1 MKSKILATI
10 MLGMICFPIYA
21 FQKTFH
27 YDTSALIFANDTI
40 NSAIY
45 SNIIWLDN
53 FNVLDDEEYIG
64 HPELPVFHHSMTIA
78 DNTIVDSVHVVL
90 SNETSG
96 ILTYPLR
103 PIQPPVVIGSF
114 IEKHSFAF
122 DENVYGTDATIP
134 SNNLLNYS
142 VDQARDGKFLSMA
155 IIPFRYNP
163 VTNEYTAYS
172 DAEVEIYTHEEK
184 HHIKSNTRSNNIG
197 IPFYEYVIVTSPQLL
212 SAFEP
217 FAHWK
222 RAKGYN
228 VGIVSINDI
237 LNNPNLANGDE
248 ISNIN
253 DDAGKLRQYFIH
265 SYDSIQTQYA
275 LLAGDSSIIPIRYG
289 YGKCITTY
297 TSTPSDFYY
306 SELNS
311 NWDENNN
318 GIYGEEADNVDY
330 GAEIYVGRLL
340 CSSTDEVTNWTKK
353 VLQYEINPG
362 NGNYAYLGR
371 ALFSQTD
378 QLQKSQLAESVK
390 RKLEKDSI
398 NRVNYINCTILNEY
412 PSYNYPTP
420 TAPLGNDIID
430 SINNI
435 HYGILG
441 NFNHGGP
448 LSYGVATHGVGDYGP
463 NYHHV
468 ICAMDS
474 YDSGFWAYS
483 SIVDYG
489 NGFDNLTNSVY
500 PAIFYSVSCKNM
512 PFDMFEMYEDTYNLG
527 RIFTCRSEGGG
538 PAYLGNT
545 RDGITT
551 SSTSLFKYFIDSI
564 FVNIHN
570 NHLGIAE
577 AKSKFCSHV
586 NYMRHVHN
594 LLGCPEMS
602 LYTRVP
608 STFENLIVNQT
619 ENHMIVS
626 AGADSIESRIC
637 LSGYINN
644 VYRQFVYT
652 NRSNVQFDTIPE
664 TYTLVVSKP
673 NYIPYIHTNDTCF
686 LQNSTISDSRTYGGC
701 STFCIGSDISPLQPY
716 GNITIENGGSATINV
731 GDKVVIKN
739 DFEVK
744 LGGTLD
750 IR

>member
-10 MLGMICFPIYA
+10 ILGMICFPLYA

-163 VTNEYTAYS
+163 VTNKYTAYS

-197 IPFYEYVIVTSPQLL
+197 IPFYEYVIVTSPQLQ

-217 FAHWK
+217 FAQWK

-253 DDAGKLRQYFIH
+253 DDAGKLRQYLIH

-275 LLAGDSSIIPIRYG
+275 LLAGDSSIIPIRYAN
-289 YGKCITTY
+289 YDHIPT
-297 TSTPSDFYY
+297 DFYF
-306 SELNS
+306 SDLNS
-311 NWDENNN
+311 DWDKNNN
-318 GIYGEEADNVDY
+318 GIYGESLDNVDF

-340 CSSTDEVTNWTKK
+340 CSSADEVANWTQK

-362 NGNYAYLGR
+362 NGDYSYLGR

-378 QLQKSQLAESVK
+378 TMQAQKEAESIK
-390 RKLEKDSI
+390 LKLEEDSI
-398 NRVNYINCTILNEY
+398 NRINYINCTILNEY
-412 PSYNYPTP
+412 PSYNADSPTY
-420 TAPLGNDIID
+420 PLGLDIID
-430 SINNI
+430 SVNNK
-435 HYGILG
+435 HYGLLG

-448 LSYGVATHGVGDYGP
+448 LSYGVATKGNAAGGHDV
-463 NYHHV
+463 NHCV
-468 ICAMDS
+468 AAMDY
-474 YDSGFWAYS
+474 YDSHDEFLYS
-483 SIVDYG
+483 DMEDTG
-489 NGFDNLTNSVY
+489 NGFDNLSNKVY
-500 PAIFYSVSCKNM
+500 PAIFYSISCTNM
-512 PFDMFEMYEDTYNLG
+512 PFDMYKMHNGTYNLG
-527 RIFTCRSEGGG
+527 RMFTCRSEGGG
-538 PAYLGNT
+538 PAYMGNT
-545 RDGITT
+545 RVGYVT
-551 SSTSLFKYFIDSI
+551 SSTNLYKHFLDSLLINS
-564 FVNIHN
+564 HN

-577 AKSKFCSHV
+577 AKSKLVYKSHL
-586 NYMRHVHN
+586 HLCLTHN

-608 STFENLIVNQT
+608 YTFENMTVNQT

-626 AGADSIESRIC
+626 TGTDSIESRIC
-637 LSGYINN
+637 LSGKINN
-644 VYRQFVYT
+644 IYMQFVYT
-652 NRSNVQFDTIPE
+652 NRSSVQFDTIPE
-664 TYTLVVSKP
+664 TYTLVVTMP
-673 NYIPYIHTNDTCF
+673 NYIPYILTNDTCF
-686 LQNSTISDSRTYGGC
+686 LQNSSISDNRTYGGC
-701 STFCIGSDISPLQPY
+701 STFIIGSDISPLQPY
-716 GNITIENGGSATINV
+716 GNVIIESGGNVVINV
-731 GDKVVIKN
+731 GDKVVIEN

-744 LGGTLD
+744 LGGTLE